1 MDGDWS
7 EVKKPVKK
15 ARPQQQSGANQPQQ
29 FGGKKG
35 KNVLVAGAV
44 RQPGSRYGGPS
55 GAAQQEEVYNHA
67 SNVAD
72 YDFGDDGND
81 EEIKFETVSHA
92 CAQSVKNA
100 RMAAEMT
107 QAILAKKVNEKP
119 STIVDLENGTA
130 RYNADL
136 INRIERALNA
146 KIDRGRKKKK
156 AGGRR

>member
-1 MDGDWS
+1 M
-7 EVKKPVKK
+7 
-15 ARPQQQSGANQPQQ
+15 
-29 FGGKKG
+29 F
-35 KNVLVAGAV
+35 
-44 RQPGSRYGGPS
+44 
-55 GAAQQEEVYNHA
+55 NHA

-81 EEIKFETVSHA
+81 EEIKYETVSHV

-107 QAILAKKVNEKP
+107 QTNLAKKVNEKP
-119 STIVDLENGTA
+119 STIIEVENGTA

-146 KIDRGRKKKK
+146 RIDRGRKKKGK
-156 AGGRR
+156 R